1 MKVNDI
7 KALDYQCQGD
17 SLTIPF
23 AETSVEAVLA
33 LDAAVL
39 TVKTDA
45 GDTVEVLAG
54 YALKTATVA
63 AADPTSVTAVYT
75 RAVDGTAAAL
85 DTISDRLVQAEQN
98 THEGGFAGAVFA
110 QQGMHFAF
118 AQLEGDVVVCL
129 DTGELLGNIQHLND
143 KIFSQSAHAPFTN
156 QSIGAALPPR

>member
-7 KALDYQCQGD
+7 KALDYRIDGD
-17 SLTIPF
+17 LLTIPF

-85 DTISDRLVQAEQN
+85 DTISARLGREREEEQAAQ
-98 THEGGFAGAVFA
+98 GAG
-110 QQGMHFAF
+110 QRRNRTQRLYRGLH
-118 AQLEGDVVVCL
+118 
-129 DTGELLGNIQHLND
+129 
-143 KIFSQSAHAPFTN
+143 
-156 QSIGAALPPR
+156 R

>member
-45 GDTVEVLAG
+45 GDMVEVLAG

-63 AADPTSVTAVYT
+63 AADPTSVT
-75 RAVDGTAAAL
+75 DD
-85 DTISDRLVQAEQN
+85 DTTGGVQAKYICI
-98 THEGGFAGAVFA
+98 GGCTFTENGDAYCCGI
-110 QQGMHFAF
+110 FAF
-118 AQLEGDVVVCL
+118 A
-129 DTGELLGNIQHLND
+129 
-143 KIFSQSAHAPFTN
+143 K
-156 QSIGAALPPR
+156 

>member
-33 LDAAVL
+33 LDSAVL

-45 GDTVEVLAG
+45 GDPVEVLAG

-63 AADPTSVTAVYT
+63 AAEQTSVIAVYT

-85 DTISDRLVQAEQN
+85 DTISARLVQAEQEN
-98 THEGGFAGAVFA
+98 KLLKA
-110 QQGMHFAF
+110 QVSAATDQQSFYEDCIAEM
-118 AQLEGDVVVCL
+118 AQIVY
-129 DTGELLGNIQHLND
+129 
-143 KIFSQSAHAPFTN
+143 A
-156 QSIGAALPPR
+156 

>member
-7 KALDYQCQGD
+7 KALDYRTDGD
-17 SLTIPF
+17 LLTIPY

-63 AADPTSVTAVYT
+63 AADPTSVNAVYT

-85 DTISDRLVQAEQN
+85 DTISAQLVQAEQEN
-98 THEGGFAGAVFA
+98 KLLKAQITAQAERSDFVEDCIAEMAV
-110 QQGMHFAF
+110 QVYSSD
-118 AQLEGDVVVCL
+118 EV
-129 DTGELLGNIQHLND
+129 
-143 KIFSQSAHAPFTN
+143 
-156 QSIGAALPPR
+156 

>member
-1 MKVNDI
+1 MKINGI

-63 AADPTSVTAVYT
+63 AADPASVTAVYT

-85 DTISDRLVQAEQN
+85 DTISARLVESEKENKLLKAQIAAQSDRADFVEDCIAEMAMQVYN
-98 THEGGFAGAVFA
+98 
-110 QQGMHFAF
+110 
-118 AQLEGDVVVCL
+118 
-129 DTGELLGNIQHLND
+129 N
-143 KIFSQSAHAPFTN
+143 
-156 QSIGAALPPR
+156 

>member
-7 KALDYQCQGD
+7 KALDYRTDGD
-17 SLTIPF
+17 QLTIPY

-63 AADPTSVTAVYT
+63 AADPTSVNAVYT

-85 DTISDRLVQAEQN
+85 DTISAQLVQAEQEN
-98 THEGGFAGAVFA
+98 KLLKAQITAQAERSDFVEDCIAEMAV
-110 QQGMHFAF
+110 QVYSSD
-118 AQLEGDVVVCL
+118 EV
-129 DTGELLGNIQHLND
+129 
-143 KIFSQSAHAPFTN
+143 
-156 QSIGAALPPR
+156 

>member
-54 YALKTATVA
+54 YALKTATVV

-85 DTISDRLVQAEQN
+85 DTISAQLVQAEQEN
-98 THEGGFAGAVFA
+98 KLLKA
-110 QQGMHFAF
+110 QVSAATDQQSFYEDCIAEM
-118 AQLEGDVVVCL
+118 AQIVY
-129 DTGELLGNIQHLND
+129 
-143 KIFSQSAHAPFTN
+143 A
-156 QSIGAALPPR
+156 

>member
-54 YALKTATVA
+54 YTLKTATVA

-85 DTISDRLVQAEQN
+85 DTISAQLVQAEQEN
-98 THEGGFAGAVFA
+98 KLLKAQVSAATARSDFIEDCIAEMAV
-110 QQGMHFAF
+110 QVYSD
-118 AQLEGDVVVCL
+118 EV
-129 DTGELLGNIQHLND
+129 
-143 KIFSQSAHAPFTN
+143 
-156 QSIGAALPPR
+156 

>member
-39 TVKTDA
+39 TVKTDD

-54 YALKTATVA
+54 YALRSVTVDA
-63 AADPTSVTAVYT
+63 KDPTSVTAVLT

-85 DTISDRLVQAEQN
+85 DALT
-98 THEGGFAGAVFA
+98 
-110 QQGMHFAF
+110 
-118 AQLEGDVVVCL
+118 AQLTQSEK
-129 DTGELLGNIQHLND
+129 ENKLLKAQVN
-143 KIFSQSAHAPFTN
+143 
-156 QSIGAALPPR
+156 AATERSDFIEDCIAEMAVQVYSDEV

>member
-7 KALDYQCQGD
+7 KALDYRTDGD
-17 SLTIPF
+17 LLTIPY
-23 AETSVEAVLA
+23 AETSVDAVLA

-63 AADPTSVTAVYT
+63 AADPASVTAVYT

-85 DTISDRLVQAEQN
+85 DTIS
-98 THEGGFAGAVFA
+98 
-110 QQGMHFAF
+110 
-118 AQLEGDVVVCL
+118 AQLVES
-129 DTGELLGNIQHLND
+129 EKENKLLRAQVAA
-143 KIFSQSAHAPFTN
+143 QSDRADFVEDCIAEMAMQVYN
-156 QSIGAALPPR
+156 N

>member
-7 KALDYQCQGD
+7 KALDYRTDGD
-17 SLTIPF
+17 LLTIPF
-23 AETSVEAVLA
+23 ADTSVEAVLA

-85 DTISDRLVQAEQN
+85 DTISARLVESEKENKLLKAQIAAQSDRADFVEDCIAEMAMQVYN
-98 THEGGFAGAVFA
+98 
-110 QQGMHFAF
+110 
-118 AQLEGDVVVCL
+118 
-129 DTGELLGNIQHLND
+129 N
-143 KIFSQSAHAPFTN
+143 
-156 QSIGAALPPR
+156 

>member
-23 AETSVEAVLA
+23 ADTSVEAVLA

-63 AADPTSVTAVYT
+63 AADPTCVTAVYT
-75 RAVDGTAAAL
+75 RAVDGTATAL
-85 DTISDRLVQAEQN
+85 DTISDRLVQAEQAN
-98 THEGGFAGAVFA
+98 KLLKAQVSAATERSDFIEDCIAEMAV
-110 QQGMHFAF
+110 QVYSD
-118 AQLEGDVVVCL
+118 EV
-129 DTGELLGNIQHLND
+129 
-143 KIFSQSAHAPFTN
+143 
-156 QSIGAALPPR
+156 

>member
-85 DTISDRLVQAEQN
+85 DTISAQLVESEKENKLLKAQITAQAERSDFV
-98 THEGGFAGAVFA
+98 EDCIAEMAVQVYSDA
-110 QQGMHFAF
+110 
-118 AQLEGDVVVCL
+118 V
-129 DTGELLGNIQHLND
+129 
-143 KIFSQSAHAPFTN
+143 
-156 QSIGAALPPR
+156 

>member
-7 KALDYQCQGD
+7 KALDYQTDGD
-17 SLTIPF
+17 LLTIPF

-45 GDTVEVLAG
+45 GDTVGVLAG
-54 YALKTATVA
+54 YALKTATVT

-85 DTISDRLVQAEQN
+85 DTI
-98 THEGGFAGAVFA
+98 T
-110 QQGMHFAF
+110 
-118 AQLEGDVVVCL
+118 AQLVES
-129 DTGELLGNIQHLND
+129 EKENKLLKAQVRNSLT
-143 KIFSQSAHAPFTN
+143 KS
-156 QSIGAALPPR
+156 R

>member
-85 DTISDRLVQAEQN
+85 DTISAQLVQAEQEN
-98 THEGGFAGAVFA
+98 KLLKA
-110 QQGMHFAF
+110 QVSAATDQQSFYEDCIAEM
-118 AQLEGDVVVCL
+118 AQIVY
-129 DTGELLGNIQHLND
+129 
-143 KIFSQSAHAPFTN
+143 A
-156 QSIGAALPPR
+156 

>member
-7 KALDYQCQGD
+7 KALDYQTDGD
-17 SLTIPF
+17 LLTIPF
-23 AETSVEAVLA
+23 ADTSVEAVLA

-63 AADPTSVTAVYT
+63 AAEQTSVIAVYT

-85 DTISDRLVQAEQN
+85 DTISARLVESEKENKLLKAQVSAATDQQSFYEDCIAEM
-98 THEGGFAGAVFA
+98 A
-110 QQGMHFAF
+110 QIVYA
-118 AQLEGDVVVCL
+118 
-129 DTGELLGNIQHLND
+129 
-143 KIFSQSAHAPFTN
+143 
-156 QSIGAALPPR
+156 

>member
-7 KALDYQCQGD
+7 KALDYQCRGD

-45 GDTVEVLAG
+45 GDPVEVLAG

-85 DTISDRLVQAEQN
+85 DTISARLVQAEQEN
-98 THEGGFAGAVFA
+98 KLLKA
-110 QQGMHFAF
+110 QVSAATDQQSFYEDCIAEMA
-118 AQLEGDVVVCL
+118 EVVY
-129 DTGELLGNIQHLND
+129 
-143 KIFSQSAHAPFTN
+143 A
-156 QSIGAALPPR
+156 

>member
-63 AADPTSVTAVYT
+63 AADPTSVNAVYT

-85 DTISDRLVQAEQN
+85 DTISAQLVQAEQEN
-98 THEGGFAGAVFA
+98 KLLKAQITAQAERSDFIEDCIAEMAV
-110 QQGMHFAF
+110 Q
-118 AQLEGDVVVCL
+118 VY
-129 DTGELLGNIQHLND
+129 ND
-143 KIFSQSAHAPFTN
+143 EV
-156 QSIGAALPPR
+156 